1 MHIHSERIFYTLKF
15 TLICLCKEDVISLCM
30 HLSGCVCACVCE
42 MCVQVSFCST
52 TLHARRLGV
61 VELMHTPESV
71 TTSSSLLLSAV
82 NINGLSIKTV
92 NVIYDFFIGEKGDA

>member
-1 MHIHSERIFYTLKF
+1 M
-15 TLICLCKEDVISLCM
+15 ISLCM
-30 HLSGCVCACVCE
+30 HLSGCVCARVCE